1 MYVIAYTVMADKKD
15 GADSTSPSHSL
26 AVLPIVAGL
35 QLPDTGV
42 LSIFRMTAAG
52 LSVVTALIARDQAL
66 ALYWAPLQQR
76 EATSTRWL

>member
-1 MYVIAYTVMADKKD
+1 M
-15 GADSTSPSHSL
+15 
-26 AVLPIVAGL
+26 VAGL

-42 LSIFRMTAAG
+42 LSIFRMTATG